1 MALTFSRQIR
11 GWDLRRN
18 IVNFLGEDGN
28 DAQPCAISMEALIE
42 HFGAGKGSKQSC
54 LAAFDRWRSSIQQK
68 ASDKYDTQEQ
78 KAVILLRVSDFP

>member
-18 IVNFLGEDGN
+18 IVNFLGEDGV
-28 DAQPCAISMEALIE
+28 QPRPCAISMEALVE

-54 LAAFDRWRSSIQQK
+54 LAAFDRSRRAIHQK
-68 ASDKYDTQEQ
+68 ASDKYDAQEE
-78 KAVILLRVSDFP
+78 KAGILLRASDFP